1 MVELKCKYP
10 VVYKDDFIV
19 YTPDE
24 DGVTGS
30 TYPGAGT
37 SYKEFDTYDDAQA
50 FIKEQGLK
58 EPKTSDDIAL
68 EVYR

>member
-1 MVELKCKYP
+1 MVELNCKYP
-10 VVYKDDFIV
+10 VVYKDDVIV

-24 DGVTGS
+24 DGVVGS

-37 SYKEFDTYDDAQA
+37 SYKEFDTYEDAQA

-58 EPKTSDDIAL
+58 ESKTSDDMNY
-68 EVYR
+68 EVQG

>member
-24 DGVTGS
+24 DGVNGS
-30 TYPGAGT
+30 TYQGDGT

-58 EPKTSDDIAL
+58 EPKTSDDIAS
-68 EVYR
+68 EV

>member
-1 MVELKCKYP
+1 MIELKYKYP

-24 DGVTGS
+24 DGVIGS
-30 TYPGAGT
+30 TYPGDGT
-37 SYKEFDTYDDAQA
+37 SYKEFDTYDDAQV

-58 EPKTSDDIAL
+58 EPITSD
-68 EVYR
+68 EVAHEV

>member
-1 MVELKCKYP
+1 MLELKCKYP

-30 TYPGAGT
+30 TYPGNCT
-37 SYKEFDTYDDAQA
+37 SYKEFDTYDDAQS

-58 EPKTSDDIAL
+58 EPKASDDRAS
-68 EVYR
+68 EVQR